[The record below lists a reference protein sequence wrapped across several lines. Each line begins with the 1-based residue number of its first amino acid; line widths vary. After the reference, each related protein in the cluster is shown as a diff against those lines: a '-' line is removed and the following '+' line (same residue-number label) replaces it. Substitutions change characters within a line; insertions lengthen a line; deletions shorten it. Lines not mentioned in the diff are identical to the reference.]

1 MTDTRVLALV
11 WPDLRL
17 PDADATPFA
26 PMLDALDDLSPRV
39 EAVDVGVVLVDITG
53 LGALFGSERRIAARA
68 VALTREVAPLSA
80 TAGVGDNRWLAVLAA
95 RLARPS
101 SAGAFRALDRGE
113 LADLPLSLLPA
124 DTATRQRFSLFGLA
138 SMGQLAA
145 LPRSAIG
152 AQFGATGERLQQL
165 ARGNDPRPLVPRRR
179 PERLTAHRD
188 FEPPL
193 SDVGAAGLALRAL
206 ASELVDRLRD
216 RHLAPGRAILELA
229 REDAPPLRIELA
241 FPQPALEPDWIAR
254 LLLSRVEA
262 AAREFLPGTTTG
274 GDKRVLTNAAAARD
288 HTNMGKS
295 GIPVAKRRPATPRH
309 PLTTNPSGIGRKRDG
324 DGDEAEEPRIAGIGL
339 AFDRLSNPQ
348 SRQLAAFEPQAGR
361 WEELRWSLERVTA
374 RFGDGRLWRA
384 VHDRPNATLPERRA
398 HLVEIGP

>member
-1 MTDTRVLALV
+1 MTDARLLALV

-53 LGALFGSERRIAARA
+53 LEALFGSERRIAARA
-68 VALTREVAPLSA
+68 VALTREVSPLGA

-101 SAGAFRALDRGE
+101 STGAFRALDRGE

-124 DTATRQRFSLFGLA
+124 DTATRQRFSLFGLS

-152 AQFGATGERLQQL
+152 AQFGAAGERLQQL

-206 ASELVDRLRD
+206 VSELVERLRD
-216 RHLAPGRAILELA
+216 RHLAPGRAILVLA
-229 REDAPPLRIELA
+229 REDASPLRIELA

-262 AAREFLPGTTTG
+262 AARELLPGTTTG
-274 GDKRVLTNAAAARD
+274 G
-288 HTNMGKS
+288 
-295 GIPVAKRRPATPRH
+295 
-309 PLTTNPSGIGRKRDG
+309 
-324 DGDEAEEPRIAGIGL
+324 GDEPEPRIAGIGL

-361 WEELRWSLERVTA
+361 WEELRWSLERVIA

-384 VHDRPNATLPERRA
+384 VHDRPNAALPERRA
-398 HLVEIGP
+398 RLRDIGP